1 MADDVLKYPLI
12 WLRDILGSDDEFI
25 VDASIK
31 KCFTKV
37 VELGLNNLT
46 VAAKQSS
53 LLFAEEPDVK
63 FWKLVLCAKSLPVSY
78 PNDALP
84 PSSSE
89 YDWKKVVVFVA
100 L

>member
-1 MADDVLKYPLI
+1 MVPASIVPLANLNCIASMADDVLKYPLI

-63 FWKLVLCAKSLPVSY
+63 FWKLVQLLYHSQ
-78 PNDALP
+78 
-84 PSSSE
+84 
-89 YDWKKVVVFVA
+89 FH
-100 L
+100 